1 MAMKFIATWAL
12 GLAALNAGAQTAHS
26 PVPQNVLQLSASG
39 AVEVQQDLLVMTLRT
54 VREGADAA
62 SVQTQLSVVLDGA
75 LAEAK
80 KTAQPG
86 MMDVRTGNFSLYPRH
101 TREGKISG
109 WQGSAELVL
118 EGKDFA
124 RISATAGKL
133 TGLTV
138 GNVGFNLSPTQRA
151 KVETEAQMH
160 AIEGFR
166 AKATQLARGFGF
178 SGYTLREVAVDG
190 SSSMEGGPRPMLMQA
205 KAASADAPVPV
216 EPGKSTVVVTVSG
229 TVQLK

>member
-12 GLAALNAGAQTAHS
+12 GLAALSAGAQTV
-26 PVPQNVLQLSASG
+26 PGVVPQNVLQLSASS
-39 AVEVQQDLLVMTLRT
+39 AVEVQQDLLVMTLRA

-62 SVQTQLSVVLDGA
+62 SVQTQLSQA
-75 LAEAK
+75 LNTALTEARK
-80 KTAQPG
+80 SAQPG
-86 MMDVRTGNFSLYPRH
+86 VMEARTGNFSLYPR
-101 TREGKISG
+101 TGRDGKISG

-118 EGKDFA
+118 EGTDFA
-124 RISATAGKL
+124 RISAMAGKL

-138 GNVGFNLSPTQRA
+138 GNVGFNLSQAQRA
-151 KVETEAQMH
+151 KVAAEAQMN

-166 AKATQLARGFGF
+166 AKAAQLARGFGF

-190 SSSMEGGPRPMLMQA
+190 SSAMEGGPRPMMMQA

-216 EPGKSTVVVTVSG
+216 EPGKTTVVVTVSG